1 MKNRHPIKHRKLV
14 WSILSILLIWIACN
28 NLPKFS
34 ADFSPAADFEEQ
46 ASTMVCWNKSYEQ
59 ILLPLIRIIT
69 QHDHVT
75 IFYNTNRNKKSDIE
89 IALLNYRANI
99 ENITLI
105 PFKLEKDN
113 VWIRDFGPNITQD
126 KQEQEAIIGF
136 QYPHLEFKDYN
147 YFTEQFSI
155 GTKIPFY
162 KSQVFGTGGGREL
175 NGKGTVILVESYEKL
190 INPGL
195 TKTEIEQEYLTHF
208 NQKKIIW
215 LKKGIPQ
222 DDFFGDGPVIDNI
235 YGYGVSGHV
244 DEFCR
249 FIDART
255 ILLTAVDSNDLA
267 RDPFYQVIHDRME
280 ENYRIL
286 AKATDQDGQPFT
298 IIRFPQAPVL
308 FYDSKLDSMD
318 ILYTPV
324 TSYLNFVITNKS
336 VIVPSYYQAGDPD
349 FIREKDEQAMT
360 AFKQAFPTRE
370 IHAINTIKL
379 NKNGG
384 GLHCITLPK
393 PGRPARS
400 KGKKRRLG

>member
-1 MKNRHPIKHRKLV
+1 MDNKLPFKFRKTI
-14 WSILSILLIWIACN
+14 WSILSALLLWIACTQ
-28 NLPKFS
+28 LPQVS
-34 ADFSPAADFEEQ
+34 TDFILAADFEEQ
-46 ASTMVCWNKSYEQ
+46 ESTMVCWNKSYEQ

-75 IFYNTNRNKKSDIE
+75 IFYNTKNNRKSDIE
-89 IALLNYRANI
+89 LSLLNYRANI
-99 ENITLI
+99 ENITLV

-113 VWIRDFGPNITQD
+113 VWIRDFGPNFTQNR
-126 KQEQEAIIGF
+126 QEQEAIIGF

-147 YFTEQFSI
+147 DFTEQLSI

-162 KSQVFGTGGGREL
+162 KSQLFGTGGGREI
-175 NGKGTVILVESYEKL
+175 NGKGTVILVEGYEKL
-190 INPGL
+190 INPGR
-195 TKTEIEQEYLTHF
+195 TKAEIEEVYLTHF
-208 NQKKIIW
+208 NQKKVIW
-215 LKKGIPQ
+215 LKRGIPQ

-249 FIDART
+249 FIDSRT

-286 AKATDQDGQPFT
+286 ANATDQDGQAFN

-308 FYDSKLDSMD
+308 FYNAKLDSLD

-336 VIVPSYYQAGDPD
+336 VIIPSYYQQGDPD
-349 FIREKDEQAMT
+349 FIREKDEEAKA
-360 AFKQAFPTRE
+360 AFRQAFPTRE
-370 IHAINTIKL
+370 IHSINTIRL
-379 NKNGG
+379 NNNGG

-393 PGRPARS
+393 FGKPKSS
-400 KGKKRRLG
+400 KRKKRRLG